1 MTKKAVAYARVSSN
15 SSSQEHSFEFQKD
28 YWERKLSNDP
38 NYEYMGLYADRGI
51 SGKFSNRRPQFQLM
65 LSACR
70 SGNVDII
77 FTKSVQRFARNTEE
91 LLTIVREL
99 REMGVGVFFEKEN
112 INTLNNDSDLYLTI
126 AVAVAEDD
134 LSRYSQNVIWSIKDK
149 FKKGQ
154 PVVNGRIFGY
164 LMGKGKKDSFQI
176 IENEA
181 KIINEIYE
189 LYLKGNSVTT
199 ICDIL
204 NNRNISSPMGKTWHQ
219 SCIDRILRNEKYV
232 GDCLCQKYY
241 REKGNPKVTNKG
253 IRDQYIIENHHQPI
267 VSRELWNKVQ
277 EQLQV
282 RCNVKLKGREPKVF
296 PFTGLIICGCCGKH
310 YRHKVSKSFY
320 TEDFDVWMCNSK
332 KDQCNSVRI
341 KDDELKEKFVEA
353 YNEFINKKYQGQE
366 EARIQKEIDEL
377 VLQQGELV
385 RLKSNGW
392 ISLENFNT
400 EMEKVNKPLSIKRGE
415 LSSIKLK
422 KLSEKDFR
430 KITSFDETKVEK
442 FLTKIVIEGIFIKFY
457 FYNGVVI
464 TRTIEQTRIYN
475 KDKKLLG
482 IKEE

>member
-1 MTKKAVAYARVSSN
+1 
-15 SSSQEHSFEFQKD
+15 
-28 YWERKLSNDP
+28 
-38 NYEYMGLYADRGI
+38 
-51 SGKFSNRRPQFQLM
+51 
-65 LSACR
+65 
-70 SGNVDII
+70 
-77 FTKSVQRFARNTEE
+77 
-91 LLTIVREL
+91 
-99 REMGVGVFFEKEN
+99 
-112 INTLNNDSDLYLTI
+112 
-126 AVAVAEDD
+126 
-134 LSRYSQNVIWSIKDK
+134 
-149 FKKGQ
+149 
-154 PVVNGRIFGY
+154 
-164 LMGKGKKDSFQI
+164 
-176 IENEA
+176 
-181 KIINEIYE
+181 
-189 LYLKGNSVTT
+189 
-199 ICDIL
+199 
-204 NNRNISSPMGKTWHQ
+204 
-219 SCIDRILRNEKYV
+219 
-232 GDCLCQKYY
+232 
-241 REKGNPKVTNKG
+241 
-253 IRDQYIIENHHQPI
+253 
-267 VSRELWNKVQ
+267 
-277 EQLQV
+277 
-282 RCNVKLKGREPKVF
+282 
-296 PFTGLIICGCCGKH
+296 
-310 YRHKVSKSFY
+310 
-320 TEDFDVWMCNSK
+320 MCNSK

-400 EMEKVNKPLSIKRGE
+400 EMEKINKPLSIKRGE